1 MSITLS
7 HEFNNK
13 CCCGS
18 GCCWNK
24 CSLSEPPKECLDEIA
39 MAHWIFNASLGYYQ
53 AFLIDTGNT
62 VIFPLKSGH
71 VSIKLTIMSL

>member
-24 CSLSEPPKECLDEIA
+24 CSSSEPPKECLDEIA
-39 MAHWIFNASLGYYQ
+39 MAQWIFNESLGYYQ
-53 AFLIDTGNT
+53 AFLIDTGDILPST
-62 VIFPLKSGH
+62 AIFYSFHKSQ
-71 VSIKLTIMSL
+71 